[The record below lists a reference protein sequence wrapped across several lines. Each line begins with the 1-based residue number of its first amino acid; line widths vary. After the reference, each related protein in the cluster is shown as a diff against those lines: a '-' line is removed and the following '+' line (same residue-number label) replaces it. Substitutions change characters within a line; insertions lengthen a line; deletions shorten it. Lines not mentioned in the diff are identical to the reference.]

1 MTVMVQSRDP
11 DGLEMERKGQSKGR
25 LKSTVNTLS
34 SFAIFCARK
43 EASVIIQ

>member
-25 LKSTVNTLS
+25 FKSMNTLS
-34 SFAIFCARK
+34 SFSIFCARK
-43 EASVIIQ
+43 EPSVII